1 MFDTITSFF
10 MQSKVLLISLIMVVT
25 LFSASFLNRILRRAY
40 AKTTSSMYQ
49 RRFHFGCDIPI
60 MDQTKFN
67 MMRRILVSTV
77 YIVGILL
84 IISTI
89 PELKE
94 ISQSIFVG
102 AGVIAVIVGFATQKI
117 FANFVAGIFIS
128 MFEPFRIGD
137 RIKLAG
143 ELGFVEDIT
152 LWHTVIRTLKNKRLM
167 IPNGIIAEEKV
178 VNESISDEKK
188 LNFIDF
194 TISYDSEIDLAKKI
208 IAEEVV
214 KDSLFID
221 NKSEHLL
228 LPSGDLYKINVDGL
242 GDYGVRLRLFVWTA
256 NATDGYFLKCSLYEK
271 VKKRF
276 DKEGVKIPYPT
287 YIIKK

>member
-1 MFDTITSFF
+1 MDIVNFF
-10 MQSKVLLISLIMVVT
+10 LHSKVLLIGSIAIITIVSANFVNSIM
-25 LFSASFLNRILRRAY
+25 LRAY
-40 AKTTSSMYQ
+40 AKTTSNLYH

-67 MMRRILVSTV
+67 MARRILVSTI
-77 YIVGILL
+77 YIIGILL
-84 IISTI
+84 IVSTI

-94 ISQSIFVG
+94 ISHSIFVG
-102 AGVIAVIVGFATQKI
+102 AGVIALIVGFATQKI

-137 RIKLAG
+137 RIKLSG

-178 VNESISDEKK
+178 VNDSISDEKK
-188 LNFIDF
+188 MNFIDF

-214 KDSLFID
+214 KDPLFID

-228 LPSGDLYKINVDGL
+228 LPSGDLYRISVDEL
-242 GDYGVRLRLFVWTA
+242 GEYGMRLRLFVWTA

-276 DKEGVKIPYPT
+276 DKEGIKIPYPT

>member
-1 MFDTITSFF
+1 MDIVNFF
-10 MQSKVLLISLIMVVT
+10 LHSKVLLIGGIAIITIISANFVNSIM
-25 LFSASFLNRILRRAY
+25 RRAY
-40 AKTTSSMYQ
+40 AKTTSNLYHH
-49 RRFHFGCDIPI
+49 RFHFGCDIPI

-67 MMRRILVSTV
+67 MARRIIVSTI
-77 YIVGILL
+77 YIIGILL
-84 IISTI
+84 IVSTI

-94 ISQSIFVG
+94 ISHSIFVG
-102 AGVIAVIVGFATQKI
+102 AGVIALIVGFATQKI

-137 RIKLAG
+137 RIKIAG

-152 LWHTVIRTLKNKRLM
+152 LWHTSIRTLKNKRLM

-178 VNESISDEKK
+178 VNDSISDEKK
-188 LNFIDF
+188 MNFIDF

-214 KDSLFID
+214 KDPLFID

-228 LPSGDLYKINVDGL
+228 LPSGDLYRISLDEL
-242 GDYGVRLRLFVWTA
+242 GDYGMRLRLFVWTA

-271 VKKRF
+271 IKKRF
-276 DKEGVKIPYPT
+276 DKEGIKIPYPT